1 MKKVLITGV
10 NGFVGGYLGSALKK
24 RGIKVYGTSRFMR
37 LDATEQLSF
46 VDEIIVSSLSD
57 KEEIKRV
64 IDRVQPDVIFHLA
77 AQSNVRQSWNSP
89 SETMWSNSFKTLL
102 LFESVKEISK
112 SIRIVTIGSS
122 EEYGHWD
129 GIKFP
134 IVEDEH
140 LNPKNPYAISK
151 MNVSLFA
158 KEFSSVFGL
167 DIVHLRPF
175 NHIGPGQGAGFVVP
189 DFAQQ
194 IVEIERKN
202 KKPEITVGNLN
213 AKRDFTDVRDIVE
226 AYVLAAEQG
235 IRGQIYNICSGES
248 VEISYVLKSLIS
260 MSSENIVVKIDES
273 KFRPNDIPDYYG
285 SNTKFKALTFWK
297 PRFTLQKTL
306 NDVLNDIRSKRT
318 DGNE

>member
-1 MKKVLITGV
+1 MKRVLITGI
-10 NGFVGGYLGSALKK
+10 NGFVGRYLGLALKK
-24 RGIKVYGTSRFMR
+24 RGIKVFGTSRFKQVNT
-37 LDATEQLSF
+37 TEQLSY
-46 VDEIIVSSLSD
+46 VDEVLISNISD
-57 KEEIKRV
+57 KEEIKGIIKQV
-64 IDRVQPDVIFHLA
+64 KPDVIFHLA

-89 SETMWSNSFKTLL
+89 YETILANTAKTLL

-122 EEYGHWD
+122 EEYGYWD

-134 IVEDEH
+134 IVEDEF
-140 LNPKNPYAISK
+140 LNPKNPYAVSK
-151 MNVSLFA
+151 MNISLFV
-158 KEFSSVFGL
+158 KEFSKIFDL
-167 DIVHLRPF
+167 DLVHLRPF

-194 IVEIERKN
+194 IVEIERKSRR
-202 KKPEITVGNLN
+202 PEIIVGNLN

-226 AYVLAAEQG
+226 AYVLAAEKG
-235 IRGQIYNICSGES
+235 ITGGIYNICSGES

-260 MSSENIVVKIDES
+260 MSSENIEIKIDES

-285 SNTKFKALTFWK
+285 SNAKFRALTSWR
-297 PRFTLQKTL
+297 PEFTLHQTL

-318 DGNE
+318 DGK

>member
-1 MKKVLITGV
+1 MKKALITGV
-10 NGFVGGYLGSALKK
+10 NGFVGRYLGLALKK
-24 RGIKVYGTSRFMR
+24 RGITVYGTSRLKR
-37 LDATEQLSF
+37 WEKTEQLNF
-46 VDEIIVSSLSD
+46 VDEIIISSFSD
-57 KEEIKRV
+57 KEDIKRV
-64 IDRVQPDVIFHLA
+64 INQVEPDVIFHLA

-89 SETMWSNSFKTLL
+89 SETILANTMITLL

-202 KKPEITVGNLN
+202 KKPEIIVGNLS

-235 IRGQIYNICSGES
+235 ITGQIYNICSGES

-260 MSSENIVVKIDES
+260 MSSENIVVNIDES

-285 SNTKFKALTFWK
+285 SNSKFKALTFWK
-297 PRFTLQKTL
+297 PQFTLQQTL
-306 NDVLNDIRSKRT
+306 NDVLNDMRSKRT
-318 DGNE
+318 DGK